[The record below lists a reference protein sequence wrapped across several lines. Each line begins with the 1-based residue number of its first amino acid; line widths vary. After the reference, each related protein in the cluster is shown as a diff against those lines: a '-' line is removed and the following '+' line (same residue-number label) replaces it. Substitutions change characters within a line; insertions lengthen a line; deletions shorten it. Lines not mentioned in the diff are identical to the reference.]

1 MPVESARI
9 NAMPIM
15 PIEPA
20 KEVKKVLPFF
30 VERLFKLSESA
41 VKKDM
46 EVRFFFCFLSKV
58 LPAPRSFSFVKV
70 RSSLLTGF
78 VSLEICPS

>member
-46 EVRFFFCFLSKV
+46 EARFFFCFLSEV
-58 LPAPRSFSFVKV
+58 LPAPRSFSSVKV

>member
-20 KEVKKVLPFF
+20 KDVKKVLPFF

-58 LPAPRSFSFVKV
+58 LPALRSFSFVKV